1 MSKLIIFLHIFLYAN
16 QALARGYH
24 GGSSDGGKFFMIIL
38 IVIGGGLTFWYI
50 GKKMGVT
57 DTTDRIFIGAI
68 AFPFMFGVLYNI
80 FN

>member
-1 MSKLIIFLHIFLYAN
+1 MSKLTIFLPVFLFAN

-24 GGSSDGGKFFMIIL
+24 SGPSDGGKFLMIIL
-38 IVIGGGLTFWYI
+38 LVLGGGLIFWYI
-50 GKKMGVT
+50 GKKMGVN

-68 AFPFMFGVLYNI
+68 AFPFILGLQYNI